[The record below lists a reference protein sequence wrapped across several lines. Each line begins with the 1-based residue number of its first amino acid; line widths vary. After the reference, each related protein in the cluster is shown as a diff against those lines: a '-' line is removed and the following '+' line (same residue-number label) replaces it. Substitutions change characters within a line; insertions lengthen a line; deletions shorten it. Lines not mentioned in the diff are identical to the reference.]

1 MKKLLTATLS
11 AAALVTLLAGCS
23 TTEQHDAENS
33 PTPSPTTIIE
43 AEEQLRAADTTGAL
57 DKLNNCV
64 EGMLTVTDAEKAKDA
79 LATGCDTVRMV
90 QSGSTVT
97 LGPVK
102 HLSVEGAN
110 NTITA
115 STIGEILVDGEK
127 NSVSYTG
134 EDPEHLDDWV
144 VKGTEIT
151 KK

>member
-23 TTEQHDAENS
+23 TAEQNDAAKS
-33 PTPSPTTIIE
+33 PAPTTIVE
-43 AEEQLRAADTTGAL
+43 TEEQLRAADTTGAY

-64 EGMLTVTDAEKAKDA
+64 DGMLTVIDAAKAKDA
-79 LATGCDTVRMV
+79 LAKGCETVRIV
-90 QSGSTVT
+90 ESGATMT
-97 LGPVK
+97 LGPVE
-102 HLSVEGAN
+102 HLSVEGAD

-115 STIGEILVDGEK
+115 STIGEIAVDGEE